1 MKQNSPLS
9 LCYYLYHNI
18 ASLGHRKTFWL
29 LTIANIVMAI
39 AELAVAGC
47 VSLLGL
53 SMAVPE
59 KLQTLPFFVQIFNLD
74 IARDTSMQLR
84 VVAIVLAF
92 VVISTVLKN
101 IFLAG
106 LTWKQTCFSQTM
118 ASVTI
123 ASLYKMFLYAP
134 YSWHLDQR
142 VATMQQHLFWKGQ
155 VSGFVVGAL
164 TLITQFVVVMFLL
177 LGAMAV
183 GKIWALFFFMVIG
196 AIGYLLHRAVKYFSY
211 RIGKEAQEIDIYCAN
226 LTQQSIVSIKEVFIY
241 DRRLHLLKL
250 YTNVQPKL
258 IKNLSLINF
267 FSPLPLWVLESV
279 GMILLLLVFLF
290 LIFSGQS
297 AGSSIGILM
306 TLTAT
311 AWRLLPAANKALSAV
326 FAIKAVL
333 PQVESIILMLKD
345 HPKESEN
352 AREVVSFNNSIELQN
367 VNYYYPNSNNSALK
381 DISFYIGKGQSV
393 GIIGKSG
400 AGKSTLLNILC
411 GLVSPSKGS
420 VCFDGHVIDANHVRL
435 RIGYVPQHIQ
445 LFNASLAENIAFSR
459 LGEPLNE
466 DRVLECCKMAA
477 IDFIDSLPEG
487 IHSSLGENG
496 VRLSGGQLQRVGI
509 ARALYD
515 CPDLLVFDEATSALD
530 TATEAEIQATI
541 SALKANV
548 TILIIA
554 HRLSTVRECDVIYW
568 IDNGKVKMVGDQQN
582 ILAGYEQFQIKRKQ
596 K

>member
-59 KLQTLPFFVQIFNLD
+59 KLQTLPFFVQIFNLNT
-74 IARDTSMQLR
+74 ARDSSMQLR
-84 VVAIVLAF
+84 GVAIVLAL

-123 ASLYKMFLYAP
+123 TSLYKMILYAP

-155 VSGFVVGAL
+155 VSGFVVGVL
-164 TLITQFVVVMFLL
+164 TLITQFVVVVFLL
-177 LGAMAV
+177 LGAITV
-183 GKIWALFFFMVIG
+183 GKMWALFFFMVIG
-196 AIGYLLHRAVKYFSY
+196 FFGYLLHRTVKYFSY
-211 RIGKEAQEIDIYCAN
+211 RLGMEAQEIDIYCAN
-226 LTQQSIVSIKEVFIY
+226 LSQQSIVSIKEIFIY
-241 DRRLHLLKL
+241 DRRLQLLKL

-279 GMILLLLVFLF
+279 GMILLLSVFLF
-290 LIFSGQS
+290 FIFTGQP
-297 AGSSIGILM
+297 AESSIGVLM

-311 AWRLLPAANKALSAV
+311 AWRLLPAANKALGAV
-326 FAIKAVL
+326 FSIKAVY
-333 PQVESIILMLKD
+333 PQVESIILMLSD
-345 HPKESEN
+345 HPKESETS
-352 AREVVSFNNSIELQN
+352 REVVSFNSSIELKK
-367 VNYYYPNSNNSALK
+367 VNYCYPNSNADALK
-381 DISFYIGKGQSV
+381 DISFYIGKGQSI

-411 GLVSPSKGS
+411 GLVTPANGS

-445 LFNASLAENIAFSR
+445 LFNASLAENIAFSC

-466 DRVLECCKMAA
+466 ERVLECCKMAA
-477 IDFIDSLPEG
+477 IDFVDSLPEG

-496 VRLSGGQLQRVGI
+496 VRLSGGQIQRVGI

-515 CPDLLVFDEATSALD
+515 QPDILIFDEATSALD
-530 TATEAEIQATI
+530 SATEMAIQATI
-541 SALKANV
+541 SEFKHNI
-548 TILIIA
+548 TMLIIA
-554 HRLSTVRECDVIYW
+554 HRLTTVKDCDIIYW
-568 IDNGKVKMVGDQQN
+568 IDEGKIRM
-582 ILAGYEQFQIKRKQ
+582 AGKQEEVLSAYGRFQEQKVSS
-596 K
+596 